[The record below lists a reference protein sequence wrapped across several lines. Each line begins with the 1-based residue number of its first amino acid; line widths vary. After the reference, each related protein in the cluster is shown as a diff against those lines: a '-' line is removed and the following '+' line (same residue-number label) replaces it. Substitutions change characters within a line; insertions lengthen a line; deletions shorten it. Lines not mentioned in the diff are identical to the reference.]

1 MSSPKYASPIRF
13 DINPSRVLLAALC
26 LLHAGAVALLVPLAL
41 PLLLKI
47 SFALVISASLFV
59 CLFQAGWIKAGMPLT
74 QLFPPFVEVVW
85 DNNDQWL
92 LVDKCNEEYRAQL
105 LPTSYV
111 HARLAIVNLR
121 LQDQAWYRRHR
132 TIILMNDNIDS
143 ETFRRLRIRLRWYAS
158 QVPDSSAG
166 PV

>member
-1 MSSPKYASPIRF
+1 MSSPKYASPLRF
-13 DINPSRVLLAALC
+13 DINPSRILFAALC
-26 LLHAGAVALLVPLAL
+26 LLHVGAVALVVPLAL

-47 SFALVISASLFV
+47 CFILIISASLLV
-59 CLFQAGWIKAGMPLT
+59 CLIQAGWIKAGMPLA
-74 QLFPPFVEVVW
+74 QLFPQLVEAVW
-85 DNNDQWL
+85 DDNDQWL
-92 LVDKCNEEYRAQL
+92 LIDKWNEEYRAQL

-111 HARLAIVNLR
+111 HTRLAIINLR
-121 LQDQAWYRRHR
+121 LQDQPWYGRHR

-158 QVPDSSAG
+158 QVPGNSVG